1 MTTTSAALPATK
13 PPRLAVQAFWL
24 TFSKFVGVVLN
35 VALPIL
41 LVRILSQSQYGLYK
55 QAFLVVATAQTIA
68 NLGVGLSAFYYMPRQ
83 PKRGGQIALNILIYN
98 FFAGLIP
105 LFVVVL
111 YPQVLDV
118 FKSHQLEPFALLL
131 GILSL
136 ITLTSSLLTLIP
148 TALEDVK
155 YSTIFVI
162 GTQVVKVIIAGGA
175 ALLYRSVEAL
185 LVAAVLTQVL
195 STIVLFWYLYKR
207 FGHFWGHFEW
217 DFFREQLA
225 YAIPIGAYGSL
236 WVVQKYM
243 DNYFVGHYFSPSD
256 FAIYS
261 VGWLDFA
268 LFSLVLESIAAVM
281 VVRVSALQH
290 QDRKEE
296 IRRLSANAINRL
308 AAIQFPTCALLLVAG
323 HDLIVLVYTRAYER
337 SAPIFSVAILLLAL
351 NAFLIDPVIRAYIGL
366 RKFILVT
373 RIVILV
379 CLFFALTPVI
389 QHFGML
395 GAAVAAVAAQFI
407 ERIIM
412 GWKVASTVDMTAKDL
427 PLYKDLVKV
436 TALTVLAAVAA
447 YAVRNLISPHLLL
460 PRIAAVSA
468 LVASIYLP
476 GMYLFRLPG
485 WEVLSKERIFGIVR
499 AALGRTSS
507 SNP

>member
-1 MTTTSAALPATK
+1 MALRCCIA
-13 PPRLAVQAFWL
+13 R
-24 TFSKFVGVVLN
+24 SKLC
-35 VALPIL
+35 LW
-41 LVRILSQSQYGLYK
+41 Q
-55 QAFLVVATAQTIA
+55 
-68 NLGVGLSAFYYMPRQ
+68 
-83 PKRGGQIALNILIYN
+83 
-98 FFAGLIP
+98 
-105 LFVVVL
+105 
-111 YPQVLDV
+111 
-118 FKSHQLEPFALLL
+118 
-131 GILSL
+131 
-136 ITLTSSLLTLIP
+136 
-148 TALEDVK
+148 
-155 YSTIFVI
+155 
-162 GTQVVKVIIAGGA
+162 
-175 ALLYRSVEAL
+175 RSV
-185 LVAAVLTQVL
+185 TQVL

-290 QDRKEE
+290 QDHKEE